1 MKAAALALIAFTA
14 CAQLEEQAKAPAI
27 VKGACAYSWS
37 LGGTWVTWCYQD
49 DTQTGCD
56 ARETATAFTVYFS
69 GKTCPEAGYPL
80 RCASGAYK
88 NSACQWYE

>member
-1 MKAAALALIAFTA
+1 MKLSALALLALTS

-37 LGGTWVTWCYQD
+37 LGGTWITWCYQD
-49 DTQTGCD
+49 DTQSGCD
-56 ARETATAFTVYFS
+56 ARETATTLAVYFS
-69 GKTCPEAGYPL
+69 GKTCPESGYPL

-88 NSACQWYE
+88 NSACAWYE